1 MKNYDA
7 TESLKEMISSCYAY
21 GGIKKDSYNYQR
33 YILPYKE
40 KMSEEVFNQIYN
52 EEAERLN
59 QYRIVHGVYTDC
71 DGLTY
76 NSLEKIK

>member
-7 TESLKEMISSCYAY
+7 AQGLKEMIDSCYTY
-21 GGIKKDSYNYQR
+21 GGIEKESYNYSR
-33 YILPYKE
+33 YILPFKE
-40 KMSEEVFNQIYN
+40 KMSAEVFEQVYS

-59 QYRIVHGVYTDC
+59 QYKVIQSTYTDC

-76 NSLEKIK
+76 NSLKKIN

>member
-7 TESLKEMISSCYAY
+7 TQGLKEMIDSCFTY
-21 GGIKKDSYNYQR
+21 GGIEKESYNYSR
-33 YILPYKE
+33 YILPYKD
-40 KMSEEVFNQIYN
+40 KLGAKVFEQIYK

-59 QYRIVHGVYTDC
+59 QYKVIQGTYTDC

-76 NSLEKIK
+76 NSLEKIN